1 MGRIEIL
8 VQRWIGSSIGINT
21 KRIVG
26 WKGQKDQYWD
36 GKDRKSS
43 IGMDRIERVV
53 QICIGSSVGIQIQ
66 REYLDGQDRKSSIG
80 MERMERVVLGQIGQK
95 EYYWDRRD
103 GQDRKDNVGNI
114 QNLQM
119 YLY

>member
-26 WKGQKDQYWD
+26 WKGKKDQYWD

-53 QICIGSSVGIQIQ
+53 QIWIGSS
-66 REYLDGQDRKSSIG
+66 IG
-80 MERMERVVLGQIGQK
+80 MERVVLGQIGQK